1 MADSTAWLPDAV
13 LPGFETLTIPFPADY
28 DGPVVVTLV
37 RRLATAP
44 TRRAVLYIHGFI
56 DYFFQAHLAEAYNA
70 QGWNFYALDLRKH
83 GRSIRP
89 GQHANF
95 AKDMREYFA
104 DITAAIVLI
113 KGQESN
119 TTLLLNGHSTGRLI
133 AALYADSGRLRDQI
147 DALFLNSPF
156 LGWNVSA
163 LEAFGLKLFGAIG
176 KRLPFIPLRGAFTPF
191 YAQSV
196 HTDHHGE
203 WTFDT
208 TWKPIEGFP
217 VYFGWIGAISRA
229 QQEAQHGLSIRVP
242 VLLMHAARSY
252 RGKVW
257 HDDILASDGVLNVE
271 DMKRYGPGLG
281 SNVTL
286 IEIADG
292 IHDLTLSRRDVREH
306 VAAELHAW
314 LARTLPAPA
323 EQLAHS

>member
-28 DGPVVVTLV
+28 DGPVVATLV
-37 RRLATAP
+37 RRLATDP

-56 DYFFQAHLAEAYNA
+56 DYFFQAHLAEAYNV

-119 TTLLLNGHSTGRLI
+119 TTLLLNGHSTGGLI

-163 LEAFGLKLFGAIG
+163 LEAFGLKLFGALQKNVLGLTLCITFG
-176 KRLPFIPLRGAFTPF
+176 VLCFIAIALLRLPL
-191 YAQSV
+191 
-196 HTDHHGE
+196 
-203 WTFDT
+203 
-208 TWKPIEGFP
+208 
-217 VYFGWIGAISRA
+217 VY
-229 QQEAQHGLSIRVP
+229 
-242 VLLMHAARSY
+242 VLL
-252 RGKVW
+252 
-257 HDDILASDGVLNVE
+257 
-271 DMKRYGPGLG
+271 GLG
-281 SNVTL
+281 GL
-286 IEIADG
+286 ACA
-292 IHDLTLSRRDVREH
+292 
-306 VAAELHAW
+306 VAYKK
-314 LARTLPAPA
+314 LAP
-323 EQLAHS
+323 